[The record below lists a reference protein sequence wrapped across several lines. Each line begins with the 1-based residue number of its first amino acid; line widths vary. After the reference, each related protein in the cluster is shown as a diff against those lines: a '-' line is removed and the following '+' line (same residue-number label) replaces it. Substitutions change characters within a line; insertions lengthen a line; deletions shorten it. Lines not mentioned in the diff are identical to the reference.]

1 MSSEEVGVLRDLK
14 KKAITV
20 LRGLTAG
27 LCEDHSDNG
36 ENEYRDEDRGEEEAE
51 SQANANVNADAHV
64 CNPSP
69 FSHLCI
75 LYPY

>member
-1 MSSEEVGVLRDLK
+1 MKEVGVLRGWK
-14 KKAITV
+14 KKATDV
-20 LRGLTAG
+20 LRGLIAG
-27 LCEDHSDNG
+27 LYEDHSDNG
-36 ENEYRDEDRGEEEAE
+36 ESEYRDEDREEEEAE
-51 SQANANVNADAHV
+51 SQANSNVNADAHL